1 MVPGMARFRVPAFQS
16 EDMKA
21 YCINLDRRPD
31 RLEYI
36 TAEFARVGVPFE
48 RVSAVDGQDPVV
60 AAAAARLSATAAGAP
75 MSTGAYA
82 CFQSHRDIWRRLVA
96 SGAPHAMA
104 FEDDLLL
111 SPGLAP
117 FLQDGWVPPDADLV
131 KMETF
136 GTRIHVAAG
145 PGLAVKDR
153 HLHRLRSYHRGTGC
167 FVISAKAA
175 ARLLAATDTFSEAI
189 DTYLFSETSPAF
201 ADLVTYQM
209 VPAPVIQG
217 DRAGAS
223 RSQAWSKSSIE
234 ARFAP
239 GAAARRMQKESRL
252 GRLQRRLTEEL
263 RGRLNGTR
271 YVFVPHG

>member
-1 MVPGMARFRVPAFQS
+1 
-16 EDMKA
+16 MKA

-31 RLEYI
+31 RLDYI
-36 TAEFARVGVPFE
+36 TGEFARVGLPFE
-48 RVSAVDGQDPVV
+48 RIAAVDGQNPAV
-60 AAAAARLSATAAGAP
+60 AAAAARLPPTAAGAP

-82 CFQSHRDIWRRLVA
+82 CFQSHREIWRRLLA
-96 SGAPHAMA
+96 SGDSHAMA

-117 FLQDGWVPPDADLV
+117 WIQDGWVPTDADLV

-136 GTRIHVAAG
+136 GTRIHIAAG
-145 PGLAVKDR
+145 PGHAVSDR
-153 HLHRLRSYHRGTGC
+153 RLHRLRSYHRGTGC
-167 FVISAKAA
+167 FVISAVAA
-175 ARLLAATDTFSEAI
+175 ARLLVATETISEAI

-201 ADLVTYQM
+201 SSMVIYQM

-217 DRAGAS
+217 DRAGAAS
-223 RSQAWSKSSIE
+223 KRLTWSKSSIE
-234 ARFAP
+234 ERFAP
-239 GAAARRMQKESRL
+239 GVEARRMQKETRL